1 MKISKKNPVNKLKQE
16 DNNLSEQGQ
25 VLILVVLVMLILTM
39 AILFMF
45 DLQTVIRGK
54 MKLETG
60 EQAAALTAAK
70 WQKESLNL
78 IGELNLIKACTMLT
92 DGTVPYI
99 PADDRLPLE
108 EQRELEAASASRCI
122 TEMQARISFIGPLIG
137 LGAAQQAAKNN
148 GMAVNSGLAGEMDQY
163 IQKLAID
170 PRYTEEVAEYI
181 PSSGQGGY
189 QWRESYISMLTAIM
203 TQGLAIRPNGRFPG
217 LEGVDPR
224 WLTNESLYA
233 AINHSLWCNS
243 TLNMLVQF
251 PDTYWSG
258 KWWNIEFSNTS
269 FPNESEIYT
278 LRIQYTPA
286 RNSRPYTYDLAENDI
301 SILAS
306 DRGMTSESSWD
317 ILRNVTWCTY
327 DSSWYQDSANY
338 NGPDTSVWSRRNYL
352 RTNLKNSFLYGGPL
366 AYAEGYQ
373 DLTMLNRYATTMER
387 PDNTTADQRSKAQRA
402 LQRNAVRD
410 RGTQSVRVGNN
421 IIEDLQPG
429 GALAKIIGAA
439 DDLPPST
446 TGIILPLFTDVA
458 LVPSTLQAYRPM
470 RGSFTLL
477 ERFLIWL
484 SDVNDLHN
492 PESPPPAGTESY
504 LSALQ
509 LIDTAS
515 FRKTGYNHDF
525 DHTTI
530 SSDREYFTDDYKYN
544 EHTNPTGAGWLQEAY
559 ILDDLNYDP
568 DNPTDDIIEAN
579 DGWNI
584 TYAYQ
589 GKMIIR
595 DRRGNIIINNQ
606 AVCNWM
612 PGGPGPG
619 PPPRIRRG
627 PPRL

>member
-1 MKISKKNPVNKLKQE
+1 MKFSKKTISL
-16 DNNLSEQGQ
+16 NNNQNHNLAEQGQ
-25 VLILVVLVMLILTM
+25 VLILVVIVMLILTM

-45 DLQTVIRGK
+45 DLQTIVRGK

-99 PADDRLPLE
+99 SPSDTSLTTAERA
-108 EQRELEAASASRCI
+108 ELEAASASKCI

-148 GMAVNSGLAGEMDQY
+148 GMAVNSGLTSEMNLY
-163 IQKLAID
+163 IEKLAVD
-170 PRYTEEVAEYI
+170 PRYTEEVDEYI
-181 PSSGQGGY
+181 PTGQGGY

-203 TQGLAIRPNGRFPG
+203 EQGLAVRPNGRFPG
-217 LEGVDPR
+217 IEGVDPR
-224 WLTNESLYA
+224 WLTDESLYS
-233 AINHSLWCNS
+233 AINNSLWCNP
-243 TLNMLVQF
+243 TLNMLVKL
-251 PDTYWSG
+251 PDSYWSG
-258 KWWNIEFSNTS
+258 KWWNIAFSNTR
-269 FPNESEIYT
+269 FPDESEIYT

-286 RNSRPYTYDLAENDI
+286 RNSRTDTYDLAENRI
-301 SILAS
+301 NTLAS
-306 DRGMTSESSWD
+306 DRGMTTEPSWD

-338 NGPDTSVWSRRNYL
+338 NGPDTSIWSRRNFL
-352 RTNLKNSFLYGGPL
+352 RADLKNSFLYGGPL

-373 DLTMLNRYATTMER
+373 DLTMINRYATTMTR
-387 PDNTTADQRSKAQRA
+387 PDNSTADQLSKAQVA
-402 LQRNAVRD
+402 LRNNVIRE

-421 IIEDLQPG
+421 IAEDMQPG
-429 GALAKIIGAA
+429 GALAKIIGAV

-446 TGIILPLFTDVA
+446 TGIVLPLFTDVA
-458 LVPSTLQAYRPM
+458 LIPSTIQAYRPM

-484 SDVNDLHN
+484 SDIDDLHN
-492 PESPPPAGTESY
+492 PETPPPAGTENY
-504 LSALQ
+504 LAALQ
-509 LIDTAS
+509 LIDSAS
-515 FRKTGYNHDF
+515 FRKKGYNNDF
-525 DHTTI
+525 DIATI
-530 SSDREYFTDDYKYN
+530 SNDLEYFSDNYKYN
-544 EHTNPTGAGWLQEAY
+544 EHSNPSGAGWLQEAY
-559 ILDDLNYDP
+559 IRDDSNYDP
-568 DNPTDDIIEAN
+568 ENPDNDIVEAN
-579 DGWNI
+579 DGWNV
-584 TYAYQ
+584 TYSYQ
-589 GKMIIR
+589 GQMIIR
-595 DRRGNIIINNQ
+595 DRNGNIIVNDQ

-619 PPPRIRRG
+619 PPPRTRRG